1 MKNYILIFCIF
12 ILFILSCENER
23 KRKLSRELQSWQN
36 KEIIFSPNLQAK
48 ILGKDTIIKI
58 DNNKLKI
65 INYIDTSGCTE
76 CRLELYEWS
85 KKIEE
90 IKGYTIKYGNIVD
103 GENVVDE
110 VLVSYF
116 KEPKSYTTENMCE
129 INSHGGNVI
138 VKKILELCLKN
149 GAELAQPG
157 EFTKRAFLN
166 GRIDL
171 TESEGVMDLINSE
184 TELTRKMAINEL
196 SGNVSRLI
204 TDTREDIISLISNIE
219 VNIDYPEYE
228 DIEVLTNESIL
239 PDIKKFKEKLEEIIK
254 KSEDSKVIKE
264 GIRVGI
270 IGRPNVGKSS
280 LLNSLLEEEKA
291 IVTDVPGTTRDIVE
305 GSLIVSGIPLNII
318 DTAGI
323 RKTEDTVEKIGVEK
337 SLKIIDTS
345 DLLIYIL
352 NNNEEITEEE
362 KEILEKTKNKK
373 RIIVVNKI
381 DLKTKLNKKLLDSY
395 IEISVKENIGID
407 KIKDE
412 IKRLFNIGEIST
424 NDMTYLSNARSIALL
439 KKSLNNINDAI
450 NEINNNNPIDIVEL
464 SLKESW
470 NNLGEVIGET
480 YTDEL
485 LDELFSRFCLGK

>member
-1 MKNYILIFCIF
+1 M
-12 ILFILSCENER
+12 E
-23 KRKLSRELQSWQN
+23 
-36 KEIIFSPNLQAK
+36 
-48 ILGKDTIIKI
+48 DTIVAISTSVGEGAISIIRLSGHDALNIASKVFTKDLTKVDSHTIHYGFITSNNEKI
-58 DNNKLKI
+58 
-65 INYIDTSGCTE
+65 
-76 CRLELYEWS
+76 
-85 KKIEE
+85 
-90 IKGYTIKYGNIVD
+90 
-103 GENVVDE
+103 DE
-110 VLVSYF
+110 VLVSVM
-116 KEPKSYTTENMCE
+116 KAPKTFTREDIVE
-129 INSHGGNVI
+129 INCHGGIATTNKV
-138 VKKILELCLKN
+138 LEVLLEN
-149 GAELAQPG
+149 GARLAEPG

-171 TESEGVMDLINSE
+171 LEAEATMDLISSKAESARKISINTLTGETSNLIKNLRSE
-184 TELTRKMAINEL
+184 LVKI
-196 SGNVSRLI
+196 
-204 TDTREDIISLISNIE
+204 ISNIE

-470 NNLGEVIGET
+470 NNLGEIIGET

>member
-1 MKNYILIFCIF
+1 M
-12 ILFILSCENER
+12 E
-23 KRKLSRELQSWQN
+23 
-36 KEIIFSPNLQAK
+36 
-48 ILGKDTIIKI
+48 DTIVAISTSVGEGAISIIRLSGHDALNIASKVFTKDLTKVDSHTIHYGFITSNNEKI
-58 DNNKLKI
+58 
-65 INYIDTSGCTE
+65 
-76 CRLELYEWS
+76 
-85 KKIEE
+85 
-90 IKGYTIKYGNIVD
+90 
-103 GENVVDE
+103 DE
-110 VLVSYF
+110 VLVSVM
-116 KEPKSYTTENMCE
+116 KAPKTFTREDIVE
-129 INSHGGNVI
+129 INCHGGIATTNKV
-138 VKKILELCLKN
+138 LEVLLEN
-149 GAELAQPG
+149 GARLAEPG

-171 TESEGVMDLINSE
+171 LEAEATMDLISSKAESARKISINTLTGETSNLIKNLRSE
-184 TELTRKMAINEL
+184 LVKI
-196 SGNVSRLI
+196 
-204 TDTREDIISLISNIE
+204 ISNIE

-373 RIIVVNKI
+373 RIIVINKI

>member
-1 MKNYILIFCIF
+1 M
-12 ILFILSCENER
+12 E
-23 KRKLSRELQSWQN
+23 
-36 KEIIFSPNLQAK
+36 
-48 ILGKDTIIKI
+48 DTIVAISTSVGEGAISIIRLSGHDALNIASKVFTKDLTKVDSHTIHYGFITSNNEKI
-58 DNNKLKI
+58 
-65 INYIDTSGCTE
+65 
-76 CRLELYEWS
+76 
-85 KKIEE
+85 
-90 IKGYTIKYGNIVD
+90 
-103 GENVVDE
+103 DE
-110 VLVSYF
+110 VLVSVM
-116 KEPKSYTTENMCE
+116 KAPKTFTREDIVE
-129 INSHGGNVI
+129 INCHGGIATTNKV
-138 VKKILELCLKN
+138 LEVLLEN
-149 GAELAQPG
+149 GARLAEPG

-171 TESEGVMDLINSE
+171 LEAEATMDLISSKAESARKISINTLTGETSNLIKNLRSE
-184 TELTRKMAINEL
+184 LVKI
-196 SGNVSRLI
+196 
-204 TDTREDIISLISNIE
+204 ISNIE

-291 IVTDVPGTTRDIVE
+291 IVTDVPGTTRDTVE

-439 KKSLNNINDAI
+439 KKTLNNINDAI

>member
-1 MKNYILIFCIF
+1 M
-12 ILFILSCENER
+12 E
-23 KRKLSRELQSWQN
+23 
-36 KEIIFSPNLQAK
+36 
-48 ILGKDTIIKI
+48 DTIVAISTSVGEGAISIIRLSGHDALNIASKVFTKDLTKVDSHTIHYGFITSNNEKI
-58 DNNKLKI
+58 
-65 INYIDTSGCTE
+65 
-76 CRLELYEWS
+76 
-85 KKIEE
+85 
-90 IKGYTIKYGNIVD
+90 
-103 GENVVDE
+103 DE
-110 VLVSYF
+110 VLVSVM
-116 KEPKSYTTENMCE
+116 KTPKTFTREDIVE
-129 INSHGGNVI
+129 INCHGGIATTNKV
-138 VKKILELCLKN
+138 LEVLLEN
-149 GAELAQPG
+149 GARLAEPG

-171 TESEGVMDLINSE
+171 LEAEATMDLISSKAESARKISINTLTGETSNLIKNLRSE
-184 TELTRKMAINEL
+184 LVKI
-196 SGNVSRLI
+196 
-204 TDTREDIISLISNIE
+204 ISNIE

-362 KEILEKTKNKK
+362 KEILEKTKNQK

>member
-1 MKNYILIFCIF
+1 M
-12 ILFILSCENER
+12 E
-23 KRKLSRELQSWQN
+23 
-36 KEIIFSPNLQAK
+36 
-48 ILGKDTIIKI
+48 DTIVAISTSVGEGAISIIRLSGHDALNIASKVFTKDLTKVDSHTIHYGFITSNNEKI
-58 DNNKLKI
+58 
-65 INYIDTSGCTE
+65 
-76 CRLELYEWS
+76 
-85 KKIEE
+85 
-90 IKGYTIKYGNIVD
+90 
-103 GENVVDE
+103 DE
-110 VLVSYF
+110 VLVSVM
-116 KEPKSYTTENMCE
+116 KAPKTFTREDIVE
-129 INSHGGNVI
+129 INCHGGIATTNKV
-138 VKKILELCLKN
+138 LEVLLEN
-149 GAELAQPG
+149 GARLAEPG

-171 TESEGVMDLINSE
+171 LEAEATMDLISSKAESARKISINTLTGETSNLIKNLRSE
-184 TELTRKMAINEL
+184 LVKI
-196 SGNVSRLI
+196 
-204 TDTREDIISLISNIE
+204 ISNIE

-323 RKTEDTVEKIGVEK
+323 RKTEDTLEKIGVEK

>member
-1 MKNYILIFCIF
+1 M
-12 ILFILSCENER
+12 E
-23 KRKLSRELQSWQN
+23 
-36 KEIIFSPNLQAK
+36 
-48 ILGKDTIIKI
+48 DTIVAISTSVGEGAISIIRLSGHDALNIASKVFTKDLTKVDSHTIHYGFITSNNEKI
-58 DNNKLKI
+58 
-65 INYIDTSGCTE
+65 
-76 CRLELYEWS
+76 
-85 KKIEE
+85 
-90 IKGYTIKYGNIVD
+90 
-103 GENVVDE
+103 DE
-110 VLVSYF
+110 VLVSIM
-116 KEPKSYTTENMCE
+116 KAPKTFTREDIVE
-129 INSHGGNVI
+129 INCHGGIATTNKV
-138 VKKILELCLKN
+138 LEVLLEN
-149 GAELAQPG
+149 GARLAEPG

-171 TESEGVMDLINSE
+171 LEAEATMDLISSKAESARKISINTLTGETSNLIKNLRSE
-184 TELTRKMAINEL
+184 LVKI
-196 SGNVSRLI
+196 
-204 TDTREDIISLISNIE
+204 ISNIE

-239 PDIKKFKEKLEEIIK
+239 PDIKKFKEKLAEIIK

-305 GSLIVSGIPLNII
+305 GSLIVNGIPLNII